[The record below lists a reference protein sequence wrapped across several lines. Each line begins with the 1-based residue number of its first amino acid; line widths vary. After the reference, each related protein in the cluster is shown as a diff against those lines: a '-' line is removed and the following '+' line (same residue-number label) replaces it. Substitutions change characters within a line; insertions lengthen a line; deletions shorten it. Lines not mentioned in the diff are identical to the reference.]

1 MVVGTRDEPEF
12 SLMIGIPI
20 KQRQQLPIPY
30 FQQCPL
36 LRQILPDRN
45 RP

>member
-12 SLMIGIPI
+12 SLMIGITME
-20 KQRQQLPIPY
+20 QLRQLPLPY

-45 RP
+45 LP